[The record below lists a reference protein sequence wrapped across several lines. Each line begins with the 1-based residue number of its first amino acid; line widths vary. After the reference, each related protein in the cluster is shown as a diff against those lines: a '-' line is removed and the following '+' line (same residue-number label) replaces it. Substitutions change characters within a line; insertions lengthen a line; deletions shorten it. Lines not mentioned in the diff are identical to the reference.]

1 MTGCGGWE
9 PRIPP
14 PASRWLVATR
24 CLLGRSQADAGGRIS
39 CCGAVFKSN
48 GSVRREGGCGGAV
61 VGRGGGWGAID
72 KVGADSRLSMRDAV
86 RSDWESSVSIEV
98 LAEDF
103 HASRA
108 VSLSSTFVRAASN
121 PSNFFARSSMAVVI
135 WAWNWVCLCFGARSI
150 RR

>member
-86 RSDWESSVSIEV
+86 RSDWESSVSIKV

-103 HASRA
+103 DGDAA
-108 VSLSSTFVRAASN
+108 LPVRAQIGRAH
-121 PSNFFARSSMAVVI
+121 V
-135 WAWNWVCLCFGARSI
+135 
-150 RR
+150 